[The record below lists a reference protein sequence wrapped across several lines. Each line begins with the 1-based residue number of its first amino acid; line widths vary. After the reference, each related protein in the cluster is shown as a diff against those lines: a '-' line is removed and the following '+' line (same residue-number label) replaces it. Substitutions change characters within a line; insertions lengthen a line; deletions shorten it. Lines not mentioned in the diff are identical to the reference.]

1 MQRKKRERKLAKKQV
16 RHSAHA
22 NKSFFSK
29 RIKSRSDPSQVD
41 SFIEK
46 FSLESIFPRLE
57 QRFKNSRFADKETGS
72 TIRNLAGNLPLSAS
86 SVSSPLRIGTRPI
99 KSNRGIQLKL
109 DPVFTEVQQDACSMR
124 TNIETS
130 KADIGSR
137 RLNSR
142 AKTALE
148 NATWIKTPL
157 FQSLVT
163 RLKISPFIDG
173 HSGFNLA
180 PFKLIFFE
188 QR

>member
-1 MQRKKRERKLAKKQV
+1 
-16 RHSAHA
+16 
-22 NKSFFSK
+22 
-29 RIKSRSDPSQVD
+29 
-41 SFIEK
+41 
-46 FSLESIFPRLE
+46 
-57 QRFKNSRFADKETGS
+57 
-72 TIRNLAGNLPLSAS
+72 
-86 SVSSPLRIGTRPI
+86 
-99 KSNRGIQLKL
+99 
-109 DPVFTEVQQDACSMR
+109 MR

-148 NATWIKTPL
+148 NATWIKAPL
-157 FQSLVT
+157 FPSLLT

-180 PFKLIFFE
+180 PFKLVFFE